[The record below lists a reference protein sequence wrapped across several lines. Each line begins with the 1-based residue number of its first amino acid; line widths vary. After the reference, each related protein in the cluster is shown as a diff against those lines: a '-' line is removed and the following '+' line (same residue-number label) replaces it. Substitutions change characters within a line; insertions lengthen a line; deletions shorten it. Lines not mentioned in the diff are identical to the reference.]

1 MIKKQHKY
9 CDFFQLK
16 FIQLRCNFINLLIN
30 FFIGVNMLHETIS
43 LPVRYLDKGV
53 KNNCAKPSL
62 TMYILDNY
70 EEFSAERKR
79 PLVLICPGGG
89 YEFLSDREA
98 EPVAIK
104 MNALGFHAAV
114 LRYSLAPMDFPAAL
128 LDLCEAVALCRSR
141 AAEWNVDTEKIVVAG
156 FSAGGHLAASLGV
169 YWNSPLI
176 QKYLPLS
183 ASDVRPNALMLGYPV
198 IKSGDF
204 SHESSIKNVLGG
216 ATEFTEADVS
226 LERLVSKDTPRT
238 FMWHTNEDNC
248 VPLEN
253 SLEFAHAL
261 RRASVPFEYHIFEK
275 GGHGLSLATKETA
288 WSNGVG
294 DEPTCATWPELFAR
308 FIVDMFGN

>member
-30 FFIGVNMLHETIS
+30 FFMGVNMLHETIS

-53 KNNCAKPSL
+53 KNNCAKPNL
-62 TMYILDNY
+62 MTYILDNY

-128 LDLCEAVALCRSR
+128 LDLCEAVALCRRR
-141 AAEWNVDTEKIVVAG
+141 ASEWNVDAEKIIVAG